1 MGLLAKSTI
10 GLGTVSVR
18 GLSRVPKPPTKMRA
32 FSPDTDP
39 LVATMPAGCR
49 GGSGVDRWCNRTTSD
64 YSRALHR
71 LNWPQRQTE
80 ALVPFVPGYPLA
92 GSRPAKDGNRT

>member
-1 MGLLAKSTI
+1 MIMGLLAKSTI

-39 LVATMPAGCR
+39 LMATMAAGCR
-49 GGSGVDRWCNRTTSD
+49 GGSG
-64 YSRALHR
+64 
-71 LNWPQRQTE
+71 
-80 ALVPFVPGYPLA
+80 G
-92 GSRPAKDGNRT
+92 